1 MANHVIEVI
10 VLTDKAIRQYTLL
23 EIARR
28 SIPHKQHF
36 EDEDIVHNVVDSAL
50 SVNATKLERV
60 AAFERAASIYDTG
73 VNTPLDRLWPSMVEG
88 DHELA
93 IDILID
99 KWFQHC
105 VIVEDFLFPHLETT
119 HHPERL
125 RQLLG
130 VLASETHES
139 LSIAIES
146 VENPQHGRKGLPR
159 LRSSLSEKYDT
170 IGRNLQR
177 FVAMGYRDEE
187 VREFAIGITTE
198 IAKATEKGA
207 LTPRQAAKCARP
219 FAAIGQLPLTP
230 PSAQTALHRH
240 GPRNG

>member
-1 MANHVIEVI
+1 MPKNIIEVI

-28 SIPHKQHF
+28 TFPHNPHF
-36 EDEDIVHNVVDSAL
+36 EDEDIVHKVVDNAL
-50 SVNATKLERV
+50 SANATKLERV

-130 VLASETHES
+130 VLAYETHES

-146 VENPQHGRKGLPR
+146 VENPQHGRQGLPR
-159 LRSSLSEKYDT
+159 LRSSLIEKYDH
-170 IGRNLQR
+170 IGKNLQR
-177 FVAMGYRDEE
+177 LVAMRYRDDE
-187 VREFAIGITTE
+187 VREFAIGITVD
-198 IAKATEKGA
+198 IANAAEKSA
-207 LTPRQAAKCARP
+207 LTPRKAAKCARP
-219 FAAIGQLPLTP
+219 FVAIGCLPLTP
-230 PSAQTALHRH
+230 PTASTALHRNA
-240 GPRNG
+240 PRNG